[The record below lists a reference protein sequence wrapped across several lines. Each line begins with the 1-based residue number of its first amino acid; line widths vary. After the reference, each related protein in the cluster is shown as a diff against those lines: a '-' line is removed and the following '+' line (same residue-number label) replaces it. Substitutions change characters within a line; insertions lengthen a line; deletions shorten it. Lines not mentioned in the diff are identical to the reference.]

1 MMGSRLYQY
10 NTASDTPGL
19 IPVWTSAQLRDNVPP
34 NLRAACPQ
42 PCEKRETRMN
52 LFATDDVQ
60 LHYRDDGDPQGAPVV
75 FANSLG
81 TDLRLWDPILPH
93 LPKGLRI
100 IRYDKRGHGLSSCP
114 KGAYSMGA
122 LVREIEA
129 LLDHLD
135 VKNCLFVGLSI
146 GGMIAQGLAI
156 KRLDL
161 LRAMVLSNTAAKI
174 GQPAMWD
181 DRIAA
186 VKAGGIEALA
196 DSILERWFSDG
207 FRDQPEL
214 ALWRN
219 MLVRQPDAGYMGCSA
234 AISGTDFYT
243 PTSGLRLPTLGI
255 AGSEDGSTPPDL
267 VRETVELIP
276 GSKFQL
282 MRNAGHL
289 PCVEQPGDYAK
300 HLTDFMVDIGHL

>member
-10 NTASDTPGL
+10 NSASDTPSL

-289 PCVEQPGDYAK
+289 PCVEQPADYAK

>member
-1 MMGSRLYQY
+1 MGSRLYQHD
-10 NTASDTPGL
+10 TASDTPGL

-34 NLRAACPQ
+34 ILRAACPQ

-81 TDLRLWDPILPH
+81 TDLRLWEPILPH

-289 PCVEQPGDYAK
+289 PCVEQPADYAK